1 MPHALPGNRTQMAES
16 RAEPAGTQAPVMEPA
31 AASAP
36 DPAPAG
42 RSPLHSPPATELR
55 AAAPS
60 PPGPSGV
67 QAGPS
72 GAPPPPATQ
81 TDTSARKSPM
91 MEINSAFTHLPPKP
105 EVNSGSPTLVRS
117 TDSNNMANA
126 WHDASRHDAFQ
137 QQLLQMGSVNKA
149 MPEEMLRLRQQ
160 QELQQRFLVEQFQAQ
175 QQQLT
180 EQHEKQLQQHIKEY
194 QETQKKREEQ
204 QLALEKERR
213 EQDRLEQLKKK
224 DVRHQSAVASTE
236 VKQRL
241 QEFVLQKKQREA
253 AAASSPYRNCGNTSG
268 RNSLVH
274 QRSTEK
280 ANATSHPYRPP
291 VLSKYDD
298 EFCPLRKTAS
308 EPNISLKARIKQRVL
323 ERCAGSPL
331 GRRFHEQAGRP
342 IKHKS
347 KLTLESSTSTP
358 ESDPSSPP
366 SASYLMAGGR
376 GGTPIQEEAGGLPFH
391 LAGLSG
397 GGAPE
402 VSLYSSPSMP
412 NISLGRPPVHTAVS
426 SGSSEGEPSR
436 PGPYPP
442 LIPIGAP
449 MMTAPFFPILPVID
463 SECTPPTSPAY
474 IRKQMESLEQV
485 RNPLLG
491 GLYPQHGITCA
502 EAAQARL
509 GRTIQGRPLSRTQ
522 SAPLPLG
529 HPLLQRASLTR
540 EQYEQ
545 LVKERQL
552 YEQQHQHNLLKQHIR
567 QTVLTRASS
576 KNHVENVEEET
587 EAAVARE
594 MQDAKDA
601 EVIDLTEN
609 RIDVSEVRE
618 EPSHQMGLSGRHGPP
633 PNSRVTHA
641 IRPLARAFSSP
652 LVTLN
657 PAATAS
663 PARDPHITYV
673 SKQGCGTGLVYD
685 PLMLKHQCVC
695 GDSSNHPE
703 HSARLQY
710 IWSRLQETGLTHRC
724 DRIRSRKATLE
735 EIQTCHSEAHTIF
748 FGTNPLNRQ
757 KLDLGKLGELPIR
770 SFVKMPCGGIGVD
783 LDTTWNELHTSS
795 AARMAAGC
803 VSELALKVAM
813 GAVKNGFALVRPP
826 GHHAER
832 QQAMGFC
839 FFNSV
844 AVAARLLRLQLS
856 VEKVMIV
863 DWDVHHGNGTQQLFY
878 DSSHVLYL
886 SLHRHDDGNFFPG
899 TGAPVEC
906 GVEDGMG
913 FNVNVAWSGGC
924 SPPMGDAEY
933 LAAFRS
939 IVMPIARDFQP
950 DVVLVSSGFD
960 AARGHPSPLGGYQVS
975 AQCFAW
981 MTRQMMTLANGK
993 VAMAL
998 EGGYDIPAIC
1008 DATEHT
1014 IRALLGDDLQPISDE
1029 ELNRKPCQA
1038 AIDTLRKTIDIQ
1050 VPHWPCVK
1058 RTAHLI
1064 PLSHAEALKDRDA
1077 ETLSAMAG
1085 LTVHHRHAGQPPAA
1099 HQSPPPAACRSS
1111 PARPVSPTQEE
1122 PMEQDESEAK

>member
-1 MPHALPGNRTQMAES
+1 M
-16 RAEPAGTQAPVMEPA
+16 
-31 AASAP
+31 
-36 DPAPAG
+36 
-42 RSPLHSPPATELR
+42 
-55 AAAPS
+55 
-60 PPGPSGV
+60 
-67 QAGPS
+67 
-72 GAPPPPATQ
+72 
-81 TDTSARKSPM
+81 
-91 MEINSAFTHLPPKP
+91 
-105 EVNSGSPTLVRS
+105 
-117 TDSNNMANA
+117 
-126 WHDASRHDAFQ
+126 HD
-137 QQLLQMGSVNKA
+137 
-149 MPEEMLRLRQQ
+149 
-160 QELQQRFLVEQFQAQ
+160 
-175 QQQLT
+175 
-180 EQHEKQLQQHIKEY
+180 KEY
-194 QETQKKREEQ
+194 QESQKKREEH

-224 DVRHQSAVASTE
+224 DVREQSAVASTE

-253 AAASSPYRNCGNTSG
+253 AAASSPYRNCSNRSG
-268 RNSLVH
+268 PAH
-274 QRSTEK
+274 QRSAEK
-280 ANATSHPYRPP
+280 VNASPHPYRTS

-298 EFCPLRKTAS
+298 DYCPLRKTAS

-323 ERCAGSPL
+323 DRCAGSPL
-331 GRRFHEQAGRP
+331 GRRLHEHAGGP

-358 ESDPSSPP
+358 DSDPSSPP
-366 SASYLMAGGR
+366 SASFLMASGR
-376 GGTPIQEEAGGLPFH
+376 LGGTAIQEEGGGLPFH
-391 LAGLSG
+391 LAGLG
-397 GGAPE
+397 GRGAPE
-402 VSLYSSPSMP
+402 MSLYSSPSMP
-412 NISLGRPPVHTAVS
+412 NISLAGRPSTRPSAPAARRSRPGPGPSLS
-426 SGSSEGEPSR
+426 SGSETEPSR

-449 MMTAPFFPILPVID
+449 IMAPFFPMLPVID
-463 SECTPPTSPAY
+463 SECAPPTSPAY
-474 IRKQMESLEQV
+474 IRKQMETLEQV
-485 RNPLLG
+485 SRTSNPLISG
-491 GLYPQHGITCA
+491 FYPSHGVTCA
-502 EAAQARL
+502 QAAQARL

-529 HPLLQRASLTR
+529 HPLLQQASLTQQ
-540 EQYEQ
+540 QYDQ
-545 LVKERQL
+545 LVKERRL

-567 QTVLTRASS
+567 QTVLTRAGS

-594 MQDAKDA
+594 MQESKDA
-601 EVIDLTEN
+601 EVIDLTE
-609 RIDVSEVRE
+609 VRE
-618 EPSHQMGLSGRHGPP
+618 ELQPQLNFSSRSAYKDGPP
-633 PNSRVTHA
+633 PCARSHHS

-657 PAATAS
+657 PSAASAS
-663 PARDPHITYV
+663 RDPHITYV

-703 HSARLQY
+703 HSARLQF
-710 IWSRLQETGLTHRC
+710 IWSRLQETGLTQRC

-795 AARMAAGC
+795 AACMAAGC
-803 VSELALKVAM
+803 VSELAFKVAT
-813 GAVKNGFALVRPP
+813 GAVKNGLALVRPP

-844 AVAARLLRLQLS
+844 AIAARLLRLRLS
-856 VEKVMIV
+856 VEKIMIV

-924 SPPMGDAEY
+924 NPPMGDAEY
-933 LAAFRS
+933 LAAFRTV
-939 IVMPIARDFQP
+939 VMPIARDFQP
-950 DVVLVSSGFD
+950 DLLLVSSGFD

-975 AQCFAW
+975 AACFAW
-981 MTRQMMTLANGK
+981 MTRQLMTLANGK
-993 VAMAL
+993 VALAL
-998 EGGYDIPAIC
+998 EGGYEISAIC
-1008 DATEHT
+1008 DATEQT
-1014 IRALLGDDLQPISDE
+1014 MRALLSDEVQPISDE
-1029 ELNRKPCQA
+1029 ELSRKPCQA
-1038 AIDTLRKTIDIQ
+1038 AIATLQKTIAIQ

-1058 RTAHLI
+1058 RTAHLVA
-1064 PLSHAEALKDRDA
+1064 LSHAEALNDRDA

-1085 LTVHHRHAGQPPAA
+1085 LSVHHQHQHQQQHPQHQQQADEAAVAGQPP
-1099 HQSPPPAACRSS
+1099 PCRSS

-1122 PMEQDESEAK
+1122 PMDQDEAEAK